1 MAIYNLDDHRYLAI
15 DIDSV
20 IKRLSRQFII
30 QKIDGRIAITSNI
43 RLEDKTYWAS
53 QESTDSF
60 NFNIPE
66 IKSLHNDMYRLV
78 ENLFK
83 VLYPEQAKK
92 FRGVLENRYEVFK
105 HFRILN
111 NKFKHYL
118 NDGEYDEIALIQ
130 LVEINLERTNQ
141 RVGLMCQFKKG
152 KDLILYNYTDF
163 VKFFYSFLFD
173 NKLISL
179 EE

>member
-1 MAIYNLDDHRYLAI
+1 MAIYNLDDRRYLSI
-15 DIDSV
+15 DIDAI
-20 IKRLSRQFII
+20 IKRLSHQFII
-30 QKIDGRIAITSNI
+30 KKIDGEITVTSNI

-53 QESTDSF
+53 QESADSF

-83 VLYPEQAKK
+83 VLYPQQAKRFK
-92 FRGVLENRYEVFK
+92 VVLEDKYEIFK

-141 RVGLMCQFKKG
+141 RVGLLCQFKKG
-152 KDLILYNYTDF
+152 KDLALYNYTDF
-163 VKFFYSFLFD
+163 VKFFYLFLLD

>member
-1 MAIYNLDDHRYLAI
+1 MAIYNLDDHRYLSI
-15 DIDSV
+15 DIDA
-20 IKRLSRQFII
+20 ILKKLSQQFSI
-30 QKIDGRIAITSNI
+30 QKDEDNLTVTSNI
-43 RLEDKTYWAS
+43 RLEDRTYWAS
-53 QESTDSF
+53 KESADSF

-66 IKSLHNDMYRLV
+66 IKSLHNDMYRIV

-83 VLYPEQAKK
+83 VLYPQQAKK
-92 FRGVLENRYEVFK
+92 FRVILEARYEIFK

-130 LVEINLERTNQ
+130 VVEINLEKTNQ
-141 RVGLMCQFKKG
+141 RVSMMCQFKKG
-152 KDLILYNYTDF
+152 KDLVLYNYTDF
-163 VKFFYSFLFD
+163 VKFFYTFLLD

-179 EE
+179 VK